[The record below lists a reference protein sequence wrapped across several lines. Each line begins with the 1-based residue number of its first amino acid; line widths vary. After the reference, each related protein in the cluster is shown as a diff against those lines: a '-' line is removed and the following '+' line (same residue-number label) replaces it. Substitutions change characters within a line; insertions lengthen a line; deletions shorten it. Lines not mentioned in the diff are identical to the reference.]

1 MVLIRPL
8 FLVSL
13 IVASPV
19 LASSEEVRVRIF
31 SEQTSVS
38 VEGKQLVYDSK
49 HLKFKSVISAKDL
62 KQKEVALT
70 GKKILVNGTRASN
83 RILLQKNKQ
92 ALDVI
97 SILNLEQYVFG
108 VLISE
113 MPYSWPL
120 EALKAQAIAIR
131 SYALAVKKEK
141 EMHRYHL
148 ESSVLD
154 QLYRGIHE
162 EDLKNPKYKKALRA
176 VFETRA
182 VRLLSNQMA
191 MPKNAASQIAKSY
204 YHSDCGGSTIRP
216 EAVWGLDP
224 ARAAQV
230 VAVDPSCAKRKR
242 SAWENKITDSELNQ
256 LLAQTS
262 QLASKNSGKV
272 SLEKRE
278 DMNLG
283 IRAEKS
289 RFLDGRVSQV
299 VLKMGSTIL
308 SQITG
313 DLFRQILG
321 FDRIK
326 STRFEVR
333 QQGGSI
339 LVQGRGYGHGAGLCQ
354 WGSRDWALQG
364 WDYQAILRHYYPDFQ
379 LTPAAASGL
388 AVSRNVRTNTDKNN

>member
-1 MVLIRPL
+1 M
-8 FLVSL
+8 
-13 IVASPV
+13 
-19 LASSEEVRVRIF
+19 
-31 SEQTSVS
+31 
-38 VEGKQLVYDSK
+38 
-49 HLKFKSVISAKDL
+49 
-62 KQKEVALT
+62 T
-70 GKKILVNGTRASN
+70 GHKLLVNGTRASN
-83 RILLQKNKQ
+83 RILLQKNGR

-97 SILNLEQYVFG
+97 SILNLEQYVLG

-141 EMHRYHL
+141 ENQRYHL

-176 VFETRA
+176 VFETREL
-182 VRLLSNQMA
+182 RLWSNRQA
-191 MPKNAASQIAKSY
+191 MPKTAASQIAKSF

-216 EAVWGLDP
+216 EAVWGLRP
-224 ARAAQV
+224 ARAAQI
-230 VAVDPSCAKRKR
+230 VALDPSCAKRKK
-242 SAWENKITDSELNQ
+242 SSWENRISDKELNQ
-256 LLAQTS
+256 LLAHTS
-262 QLASKNSGKV
+262 QLASKTAGKV
-272 SLEKRE
+272 SLEKTDE
-278 DMNLG
+278 MNLG

-289 RFLDGRVSQV
+289 HLLDGRVSQV
-299 VLKMGSTIL
+299 VLKMGSQIL

-313 DLFRQILG
+313 DSFRQILG

-379 LTPAAASGL
+379 LTQAAALGL
-388 AVSRNVRTNTDKNN
+388 AVSRNVRTNTSKKHQQDTSTF